1 MSVYDLTAYEV
12 IQDRDLSDLKSR
24 GILLKH
30 KKSGARV
37 LLMKN
42 DDENKVFSVGFRTP
56 PSDSTGVPHIMEH
69 SVLCGSREFPVK
81 DPFVELV
88 KGSLNTFLNA
98 MTYPDKTV
106 YPVASCNDKDFQ
118 NLMHVYMDAV
128 FYPNIYQSDKTFRQ
142 EGWSYHLDDPDGE
155 LTLSGVVYNEMKGAF
170 SSPEGVLDRVILN
183 SLFPDTSYANESGG
197 DPEVIP
203 ELTYGQFLDFH
214 RKYYHPSNS
223 YIYLYGDMDMEEKLR
238 WLDEKYLSAFDA
250 IEVDSAIRY
259 QQPFAEMKEIVQE
272 YSIASD
278 ESVSDNTYL
287 SYNKV
292 IGTSL
297 DEKLYLAFQILD
309 YALLSA
315 PGAPLKKALLDAG
328 IGKDIMGSYDNGVY
342 QPIFSVIAK
351 NANMEQK
358 EAFIRVIEDT
368 LKNIAEN
375 GIDQKALR
383 AGINYHEFRF
393 READFGNYPRGLMYG
408 LQLYDS
414 WLYDEEKPFIHMEA
428 IPTFEFLKSQVETGY
443 FEDLIRTYLLDNTHG
458 SIVIIRPEQGRTARM
473 DRELAKKLQSYKD
486 SLTPEEIQKLV
497 QDTKELEE
505 YQEEESAPE
514 DLEKI
519 PVLKRED
526 ISRDIAPVYNDEKEI
541 GGVKMVHH
549 NVETNGIGY
558 VTLMFDLSG
567 IKEEKLPYVGI
578 LQSVLGII
586 DTANYEYG
594 ELFNEINVHTGGI
607 GTSLELYT
615 DVTKVKEKEFRATF
629 EMKGKALY
637 PKMDVLLS
645 MMREILMESKLDDEK
660 RLKEILAML
669 KSRLQMSFLSS
680 GHTTAALRSL
690 SYTSPIAKFKDD
702 TDGIGYYETVKAIE
716 EDFEGHKEEL
726 IRSLKAIAAKIF
738 RADNMMVSY
747 TSSAE
752 GLEPM
757 EKAFAAVGGRLN
769 DAAESGLSDAG
780 AVQSA
785 PSDPAADGQDAQAQ
799 DTAAGTVG
807 GVTVDEVSGPCILHC
822 RKRNEGFKTS
832 SKVQYVAR
840 TGNFIDGGAE
850 YTGALQILKVI
861 LSYDYLWQNIRV
873 KGGAYGCMSS
883 FNRIGEGYLI
893 SYRDP
898 NLKKTME
905 IYEGVVDYLK
915 NFNVSDRDM
924 NKFIIGTISNIDRPM
939 NPAAKGSRS
948 MNLYMNRVSE
958 EMIRKE
964 RAQILDADQA
974 DIRALAEVLEAMLKE
989 NSLCVIGSEEKIEE
1003 NREMFMEVKTLS

>member
-368 LKNIAEN
+368 LKNIVEN

-505 YQEEESAPE
+505 YQEEESVPE

-757 EKAFAAVGGRLN
+757 EKAFSAVGSRLH
-769 DAAESGLSDAG
+769 DTTDAG
-780 AVQSA
+780 A
-785 PSDPAADGQDAQAQ
+785 DAD
-799 DTAAGTVG
+799 AAGT
-807 GVTVDEVSGPCILHC
+807 DEVSGPCILHC

-873 KGGAYGCMSS
+873 KGGAYGCMSN

-939 NPAAKGSRS
+939 NPSAKGSRS
-948 MNLYMNRVSE
+948 MNLYMNRVTE
-958 EMIRKE
+958 DMIRTE
-964 RAQILDADQA
+964 RSQILDADQA
-974 DIRALAEVLEAMLKE
+974 DIRELAKVLEAMLKE
-989 NSLCVIGSEEKIEE
+989 HSLCVIGSEEKIEE
-1003 NREMFMEVKTLS
+1003 NKEMFMEVKTLS